1 MNFDYLHIEYAAPAD
16 NNDTVT
22 VDYRLRS
29 HSFVPKWINCV
40 LRAQQQYPIDDP
52 ARFYGFG
59 TWESQVEHSIK
70 AINRCVDLVEQSL
83 QIPIKQRLS
92 DINDQDTLNYLHHIF
107 EVHHGLLDQQS
118 HNLPGRQALCD
129 LNILVH
135 RCESV
140 QRGAKPRH
148 VVTYFGLPKDQQL
161 IDEDY
166 TNFETTTKFG
176 TVYLNYVEIGKTLE
190 DLAVDNDQYIG
201 SDAFRPFKNYSADFV
216 VRFWNADN
224 IEHQQR
230 IYQYFKQHHEFFSQ
244 QGYTWADL
252 SKSLGSLPLADIID
266 RDCDLLTQLECRQWV
281 KSVKFS

>member
-1 MNFDYLHIEYAAPAD
+1 MDFKYLHIEYAAPA
-16 NNDTVT
+16 NLSDTIT
-22 VDYRLRS
+22 VDYQLRQ

-59 TWESQVEHSIK
+59 TWEEQVASSLQ
-70 AINRCVDLVEQSL
+70 AINQCADAVEKGL
-83 QIPIKQRLS
+83 QISIDRRLT

-107 EVHHGLLDQQS
+107 EVHHGLLDQQIDNS
-118 HNLPGRQALCD
+118 ELNQHLCN

-148 VVTYFGLPKDQQL
+148 VVTYFGLPKEQQL
-161 IDEDY
+161 ADEDY
-166 TNFETTTKFG
+166 KYFETKTQFG

-190 DLAVDNDQYIG
+190 DLAHDNDQYIN
-201 SDAFRPFKNYSADFV
+201 DNAFRPFKNYSADFV
-216 VRFWNADN
+216 VRLWDDDN
-224 IEHQQR
+224 IDHQWRTQQYYIRQR
-230 IYQYFKQHHEFFSQ
+230 EFRNQ
-244 QGYTWADL
+244 QAYSWQDL
-252 SKSLGSLPLADIID
+252 SKSLGSLPLADIVDKKNLLD
-266 RDCDLLTQLECRQWV
+266 RLQTRQWV

>member
-1 MNFDYLHIEYAAPAD
+1 MNFDYLHIEYAAPA
-16 NNDTVT
+16 NHNDTVT

-29 HSFVPKWINCV
+29 HPFVAKWIECV

-59 TWESQVEHSIK
+59 TWEQQVAASIT
-70 AINRCVDLVEQSL
+70 AINQCADAVEQGL
-83 QIPIKQRLS
+83 GICIERRLS
-92 DINDQDTLNYLHHIF
+92 DIADQDTLNYLHHIF
-107 EVHHGLLDQQS
+107 EVYHGLLDQQTADAELTQS
-118 HNLPGRQALCD
+118 LCN

-148 VVTYFGLPKDQQL
+148 VVTYFGLPKQQQL
-161 IDEDY
+161 ADEDY
-166 TNFETTTKFG
+166 AWFETETKFG

-190 DLAVDNDQYIG
+190 DLAIDNDQYIG
-201 SDAFRPFKNYSADFV
+201 ENAFRPFKHYSADFV
-216 VRFWNADN
+216 VRFWDSDN
-224 IEHQQR
+224 RQHQQ
-230 IYQYFKQHHEFFSQ
+230 QTLEYFTQHQDFFKQ

-252 SKSLGSLPLADIID
+252 SKSLGSLPLADIVD
-266 RDCDLLTQLECRQWV
+266 RNNTLTQLETHQWV